1 MAHKPT
7 HMPTSTPTPT
17 PQTFDVCM
25 HFEHIPFTLVRSKA
39 TPATKS
45 GLVVQSSTCDLDP
58 GMALKYVDA
67 MCTDTMDVQGVM
79 DRLRSPC
86 TRLTFNS
93 QGLLFASL
101 MNENTHVKIP
111 VVVATA
117 NAFNSN
123 IWVNALAGNDL
134 LQQLL
139 PVLTERGHDR
149 FKSINGVDINLFNK
163 VQDLGKIVDG
173 MFSYVDKVYFMNT
186 ITISDVSPT
195 KRLRHP
201 TEYVWCQGG
210 INSKAVLFHVEE

>member
-1 MAHKPT
+1 MR
-7 HMPTSTPTPT
+7 
-17 PQTFDVCM
+17 
-25 HFEHIPFTLVRSKA
+25 FEHLPFTLVRSKA
-39 TPATKS
+39 TPATNS
-45 GLVVQSSTCDLDP
+45 GLVVQSSNCDLDP

-67 MCTDTMDVQGVM
+67 TCADTMDADVVM
-79 DRLRSPC
+79 DRLRSPVC

-101 MNENTHVKIP
+101 MNENTIVKIP
-111 VVVATA
+111 VVVARAKT
-117 NAFNSN
+117 FNSN
-123 IWVNALAGNDL
+123 IWVSALAGNNL
-134 LQQLL
+134 LQQIL
-139 PVLTERGHDR
+139 PVLAERGHNVDR

-163 VQDLGKIVDG
+163 VQDIGKIVDG